1 MRISRLGIASTL
13 VALACATC
21 SKSSDSSAAQSD
33 AAQPAAAA
41 AVPAGPI
48 DRGGGL
54 TVEVLSA
61 GTGAEVGASSDVS
74 LSYRA
79 FVDGRDEPFDS
90 SDDSGVPL
98 RLVLGA
104 NAQPRVI
111 EGLSRGL
118 VGLRAGTKAK
128 LHIPAELGW
137 GSNGNPRAGVPA
149 DSKLTYEVH
158 LLDVR

>member
-21 SKSSDSSAAQSD
+21 SKSSDSGGAQRD
-33 AAQPAAAA
+33 AAQPAAAT
-41 AVPAGPI
+41 VPAGPI
-48 DRGGGL
+48 DRGDGL

-61 GTGAEVGASSDVS
+61 GKGPEVGVSSEVS

-90 SDDSGVPL
+90 SDDSGVPF

-104 NAQPRVI
+104 NAHPRVI

-128 LHIPAELGW
+128 LHIPPELGW
-137 GSNGNPRAGVPA
+137 GSTGNPQAGVPA